1 MTHLF
6 LPDDNQ
12 RRLVFYLAIEEYMAE
27 QIGQLSIP
35 QSDSGEKEILFL
47 WQSRPTVIFGR
58 HQDMQVEVNI
68 PWCEAN
74 GVEMYRRKSG
84 GGCVY
89 SDEGNLMLSYITT
102 QKEPQMVFQHY
113 LDMLSGVLR
122 QLGLEAVSSSHN
134 DVMIGEKKVSGNA
147 CFAGKEATI
156 VHGTLL
162 WRSNMDNL
170 TQAIT
175 PSEEKLAKHAV
186 KSVRQRVG
194 NLYEMGVTDM
204 AALKEH
210 IIHSLCTSDYM
221 LTSEDMAAIEQ
232 IEQTYLAPEFICGEK
247 VLSQ

>member
-1 MTHLF
+1 MIHVL
-6 LPDDNQ
+6 LPDDSQ
-12 RRLVFYLAIEEYMAE
+12 RRLVFYLAMEEYLAE
-27 QIGQLSIP
+27 KIAHLDLPENKDGHR
-35 QSDSGEKEILFL
+35 EILFL

-58 HQDMQVEVNI
+58 HQDMQAEVNI
-68 PWCEAN
+68 PWCEEH

-89 SDEGNLMLSYITT
+89 SDEGNLMLSYVSTD
-102 QKEPQMVFQHY
+102 KEPQVVFQHY

-122 QLGLEAVSSSHN
+122 LLGLEAVSSSHN

-147 CFAGKEATI
+147 CFAGKNATI

-162 WRSNMDNL
+162 WKSNMDNL

-194 NLYEMGVTDM
+194 NLFEMGVTDM

-210 IIHSLCTSDYM
+210 IIQSLCTSEYR
-221 LTSEDMAAIEQ
+221 LTSEDLVAIEQ
-232 IEQTYLAPEFICGEK
+232 IEQTYLDPEFIRGEK
-247 VLSQ
+247 Q